1 MEIRFT
7 QLQELAGCDRKRYVT
22 LPRRLEHFEAL
33 SHQSAAQLQVTVWM
47 PQKVSGPGE
56 HSASVR
62 DMGQYVRPGF
72 GVCHEQRLSPVDQ
85 QPCGLQDPGIS
96 ELCST

>member
-1 MEIRFT
+1 MEILFT
-7 QLQELAGCDRKRYVT
+7 QLQELACCDRERYVT
-22 LPRRLEHFEAL
+22 LPRGLEQLEAL
-33 SHQSAAQLQVTVWM
+33 SHQGAAQLQVTVWM

-72 GVCHEQRLSPVDQ
+72 GVCHEQRLSLVDQ
-85 QPCGLQDPGIS
+85 QPCGFQDPGIS